1 MDFDDYPEFVNLKI
15 NDPTAMERLR
25 RCIPPRY
32 YKLFVT
38 ELINNVD
45 PIKMMIRIMKKG
57 GLRISEPNVN
67 PDNVNALM
75 RRKKRMLL
83 EFWDDNGI
91 DYRRHLKS
99 RRNNNK

>member
-15 NDPTAMERLR
+15 DDPIAMERMR
-25 RCIPPRY
+25 RCVPRRY
-32 YKLFVT
+32 YKRFVT
-38 ELINNVD
+38 ELINRVD
-45 PIKMMIRIMKKG
+45 PVKMMIQIMKDG
-57 GLRISEPNVN
+57 GLKISEPNVN

-91 DYRRHLKS
+91 DYRKHLKT
-99 RRNNNK
+99 RCNKN